1 MYLCV
6 VKENRKYSAAN
17 PKRPRKYKVVNMV
30 NEDDHKAIERYLGR
44 YKISNKSRRFRET
57 INSHILKNLEEDYPT
72 LFNENEMRR

>member
-17 PKRPRKYKVVNMV
+17 PKRPRKYKVVFMV
-30 NEDDHKAIERYLGR
+30 NEDEHKAIERYLSR
-44 YKISNKSRRFRET
+44 YKISNKSRWFRET
-57 INSHILKNLEEDYPT
+57 IISHILKNLEEDYPT